1 MKTAQNLHVTRDYLL
16 AATTTR
22 AMLLELAVETGA
34 FTPAGAQQM
43 ADATMRKPSKLV
55 ADLDCPKLRTSLIQK
70 FEVMYPDFTEKGF
83 VYNPVETEPDLDI
96 GKAGANNKRKAAT
109 ASKLTGEYEVVKKAG
124 NAEAD
129 EGKWAIWQH
138 VWACKSFE
146 EFFAKAPAKGVTKT
160 NRVVTAASE
169 IGWALKSGWIK
180 PVVKGEENQ
189 A

>member
-1 MKTAQNLHVTRDYLL
+1 MKTAQNLRVTRDYLL

-22 AMLLELAVETGA
+22 AMLIELAVETGA

-55 ADLDCPKLRTSLIQK
+55 ANLDCPKLRTSLIQK
-70 FEVMYPDFTEKGF
+70 FEVMYPEFTTNGF
-83 VYNPVETEPDLDI
+83 VYNPVAEAEPEMDI
-96 GKAGANNKRKAAT
+96 GKAGANNKRKAT

-138 VWACKSFE
+138 VWACTSFE
-146 EFFAKAPAKGVTKT
+146 DYFAKAPAKSVTKT
-160 NRVVTAASE
+160 NRVITAASE

-180 PVVKGEENQ
+180 PVVKGEEAQ